1 MQCKLNLLDAWKVRR
16 FEVGVGSFFSF
27 LKSSKNETLE
37 ENEEGVYINNKYKR
51 GSEFKGT
58 YCKNKKNSIAF

>member
-37 ENEEGVYINNKYKR
+37 ENEEGVYIR